1 MKSAQPYP
9 PPAASDSPPPR
20 RRRGLIYGSFG
31 IILFIVLF
39 LGLSQLQRHFTQ
51 QKIDAKLAAIRAQGL
66 PISLVEL
73 NTFYEAVPDEENAA
87 LLLNQVS
94 RHIVNWPYYDTHIG
108 ISRTSLLYA
117 TNPITPQAKAAL
129 SNLISSNQPALKLIH
144 KATDRSRF
152 RYPLDFTQDPAASIN
167 HWGEMKKLVQLLRLE
182 SLNHFAE
189 DRKVKALN
197 SVRASLF
204 VIRSMDGEPVQS
216 SLHAQYACAAIAL
229 SGLEELLQRAD
240 FTAADLQSLQDDIH
254 TLENSLDITR
264 VLHGTRAYTLGSW
277 PTLASSVAARSG
289 YAIATP
295 FGSFPAFVQRR
306 AWQMYEQGGHKEAD
320 LLNFLDLYEEILAI
334 AKLPSQEAL
343 VASQNLEKQLKAS
356 LKPSMNMIKTTSELS
371 LLLQIFPKQA
381 ALLAVLRNAQ
391 TALAVERFRLEN
403 NRLPDGLGE
412 IIPQYLSAA
421 PIDPFTGHP
430 LQYRFTEHG
439 FRVYCFGEDGQDD
452 GGLTRLEKS
461 YSENDDLVFKLERQ
475 PSPATP

>member
-9 PPAASDSPPPR
+9 PPAAADSPPPR
-20 RRRGLIYGSFG
+20 RHRGLIYGLLG
-31 IILFIVLF
+31 IILSVVLF
-39 LGLSQLQRHFTQ
+39 LGLSQLQRHHTR
-51 QKIDAKLAAIRAQGL
+51 QKIDTKLAAIRAQGL
-66 PISLVEL
+66 PTSLTEL
-73 NTFYEAVPDEENAA
+73 NTFYETVPDEENAA

-108 ISRTSLLYA
+108 ISPTSLLYA
-117 TNPITPQAKAAL
+117 TNPITPQAKAVL
-129 SNLISSNQPALKLIH
+129 SDLISSNQPALKLIH

-189 DRKVKALN
+189 DRKAMALN
-197 SVRASLF
+197 SVSTSLF

-216 SLHAQYACAAIAL
+216 SLHVQYACAAIAL

-240 FTAADLQSLQDDIH
+240 FATADLKTLQDDIRS
-254 TLENSLDITR
+254 LEKSLDITR
-264 VLHGTRAYTLGSW
+264 VLQGTRAYTLGSW
-277 PTLASSVAARSG
+277 SAPASSVAARSG

-295 FGSFPAFVQRR
+295 FDSFPAFVQRR

-320 LLNFLDLYEEILAI
+320 LLNFLGLYEEILAM
-334 AKLPSQEAL
+334 AQLPTHEAL

-356 LKPSMNMIKTTSELS
+356 LKPSMNRIKTTSELS

-381 ALLAVLRNAQ
+381 ELLAVLRNAQ

-430 LQYRFTEHG
+430 LLYRVTDHG
-439 FRVYCFGEDGQDD
+439 FRTWSIGPDEIDQ
-452 GGLTRLEKS
+452 GGALKPQVTTGKN
-461 YSENDDLVFKLERQ
+461 YDITFTIGK
-475 PSPATP
+475 PAVP